1 MAATDVAEEVVIRPH
16 KTAMKV
22 RVPLTGWPARYGG
35 ALAAVGGALA
45 AQVLVRPFVE
55 YETPFLLFSGAVM
68 VAAFFGGLG
77 PGLFATLLS
86 TAVSDYFFIPP
97 LGTFFFEHVSDDFGL
112 AVFALEGALISALAA
127 AMHASRGR
135 AEASALEVEE
145 GQRAL
150 QHSEER
156 FRSLVQ
162 NSSDIVALLDR
173 DGTVLY
179 ESPAIERVL
188 GFRPEERIGANALEL
203 LHPEDAGPVGRVFA
217 EILQQPGVH
226 ASAEYRVRDKQGRWR
241 HFEAVGV
248 NLLEDPA
255 VGGVVVNS
263 RDVTERKEAEQALR
277 ATLRE
282 LADFKLALDESTIVA
297 FTDVKGR
304 ISYANDKFCEVS
316 GYSREE
322 LIGQDHRLIN
332 SGYHPKEYIRGLW
345 KTIAQGRVWRG
356 DFRNRAKDGSIYWVD
371 TTVVPFLDEKGK
383 PYQYVALRYEI
394 TARKKAEEEL
404 AEIREAERNRMG
416 RDLHDGPLQDVSY
429 ALAEMEV
436 VRAVSESSKDPRL
449 DNAIEALRRAG
460 SGIRDAV
467 YDLRQENGSRR
478 SFSQSVESLVDL
490 NRRIGE
496 AREVTLAIEGEP
508 LPELPERHAA
518 ELLRVVQEALTNA
531 RRHSRARRVIVTLAS
546 DSNGLRIDV
555 SDDGRGFD
563 PAAVASGIGLK
574 SMRERIE
581 ALGGGLSVDS
591 APGRGARVSLWAPVP
606 PPNTSASE
614 SPRDTAS
621 SGSTSP

>member
-1 MAATDVAEEVVIRPH
+1 
-16 KTAMKV
+16 MKV

-97 LGTFFFEHVSDDFGL
+97 LGTFFFEHAWGDFGL
-112 AVFALEGALISALAA
+112 AVFALEGVLISALAA
-127 AMHASRGR
+127 AMHAARGR

-173 DGTVLY
+173 DGAILY
-179 ESPAIERVL
+179 ESPAVERVL
-188 GFRPEERIGANALEL
+188 GFRPEERIGSNALDL
-203 LHPEDAGPVGRVFA
+203 LHPDDADSVGRVFA
-217 EILQQPGVH
+217 EILQRPGVR

-241 HFEAVGV
+241 HFEAVGA

-255 VGGVVVNS
+255 VGGIVVNS
-263 RDVTERKEAEQALR
+263 RDVTGRKEIEEELR

-304 ISYANDKFCEVS
+304 ITYANDKFVEIS

-332 SGYHPKEYIRGLW
+332 SGYHGKEYIRGLW
-345 KTIAQGRVWRG
+345 RTIARGKVWRG

-371 TTVVPFLDEKGK
+371 TTVVPFLDDKGK

-404 AEIREAERNRMG
+404 DEIREAERNRMG

-429 ALAEMEV
+429 ALAEMEIS
-436 VRAVSESSKDPRL
+436 RTLSDNPKDPRL
-449 DNAIEALRRAG
+449 ENAIEALRRAG
-460 SGIRDAV
+460 NGIRDAV
-467 YDLRQENGSRR
+467 YDLRRESETRR
-478 SFSQSVESLVDL
+478 SFAQSVEDLVDL
-490 NRRIGE
+490 NRRIGA
-496 AREVTLAIEGEP
+496 AREVTLMVEDEP
-508 LPELPERHAA
+508 LPDLPERPAG
-518 ELLRVVQEALTNA
+518 ELLRIVQEALTNA
-531 RRHSRARRVIVTLAS
+531 RRHSRARRVTVTLGAS
-546 DSNGLRIDV
+546 SNGLRIEV
-555 SDDGRGFD
+555 ADDGRGFD
-563 PAAVASGIGLK
+563 PATAAAGVGLK
-574 SMRERIE
+574 SMRERVE
-581 ALGGGLSVDS
+581 AVGGELSVNS
-591 APGRGARVSLWAPVP
+591 APGQGVRVSVWAPTP
-606 PPNTSASE
+606 RPDRTPSE
-614 SPRDTAS
+614 SPRGATP
-621 SGSTSP
+621 SGATGP